1 LNSKNHEEV
10 RKRRAKATTRQLNLC
25 QKTVLVAGVLA
36 LFLAIGLSPQLAPL
50 LASGVAAGTLLLFL
64 IFKNLKT
71 KKEGKNNPSSQEIF
85 PEGEE
90 TSEAEPISSRGDGEI
105 IADSSEVISER
116 TNSDV
121 PRESM
126 PPEPEEA
133 IPPTQPLPVQKEDFI
148 PTQEFS
154 RDGALPQI
162 QERLAMLEEKILTL
176 EDKLLSLEEKLPDM
190 QETQL
195 KSDPPI
201 DLQTILT
208 NLDEKRKN
216 GAVRHLGV

>member
-1 LNSKNHEEV
+1 
-10 RKRRAKATTRQLNLC
+10 
-25 QKTVLVAGVLA
+25 VAGVLA

-71 KKEGKNNPSSQEIF
+71 KKEGKNNPASQEIF

-90 TSEAEPISSRGDGEI
+90 TSEAEPISSRADGEI
-105 IADSSEVISER
+105 IADSPEVISAQ
-116 TNSDV
+116 TNSDA

-133 IPPTQPLPVQKEDFI
+133 IPPPQPLPVQKEDFI
-148 PTQEFS
+148 PTKEFS

-162 QERLAMLEEKILTL
+162 QERLAMLEEKVLTL
-176 EDKLLSLEEKLPDM
+176 EDKLLSLEEKLTDM

-195 KSDPPI
+195 KPDPQI